1 MGRKIDLSGLTND
14 EAEHVLRVVRRD
26 MKLRK
31 KEEDR
36 LSDLKHELEEEGT
49 RCLLLA
55 KQRGFNEQCCIRCCG
70 PFSFFLKPRRI
81 CLDCRF
87 NVCKACCSYSQHENG
102 YVCAFCHKSRLLRA
116 QSLEWYYKNV
126 KSRFKRFGSAK
137 VLKTLYRKHIIERG
151 ALSEF
156 PEVSAPEGSNDN
168 DGSVCGSDSAISKQ
182 SESHSIAETLT
193 VALRVAEEAIEEAI
207 TKAEGY
213 RDSLEKQNEA
223 RYLREHREELVEELA
238 TTIVQKIIQRGKQRS
253 EMQAEYDIV
262 WSQTHNSD
270 LHSPTS
276 ASSTRDTSQPS
287 TVTESCHKH
296 SWSLSALSL
305 TSEESPDKT
314 PEEDKVTE
322 AAEPESNLEIY
333 SSFRRESRASIL
345 GWKNVDRL
353 DNSSASSVLQSPDGN
368 WFALQTSQH
377 SRPSLLTKRKS
388 LVFSVLEKES
398 GVVSA
403 YDEMGSDSE
412 DGAER
417 DTWGLA
423 LLQFR
428 QRLSEETRSSDS
440 QRDTE
445 QYPPI
450 TSPSSGH
457 FTNTE
462 TLNSDS
468 ENSVAPPTRT
478 HIPVQNEPEPCPP
491 YLPYDHYRPA
501 IRPPHSPRLGALD
514 VNFNPQVVVDSSEG
528 EEQAEQIRRL
538 RRRKRNKRE
547 TPEQSCVQTALY
559 TGENS
564 TLLLNTMV
572 MKRQDSQEILNPLPP
587 STFQSTDTVTSPKHV
602 TSTAMTPEFVYQNTV
617 ASNFVLPSTA
627 MQNKSENDT
636 MDHELRSKLSELV
649 DQISKE
655 ELTSSDDEPMQ
666 KVMDRQCYGERK
678 KESDRVRWRE
688 RKIGAHKENNG
699 TIDMERNKR
708 KMERLSE
715 RWIERQISRE
725 CVENEVVRQ
734 SHREKDQ
741 KKEGNDDLVKQ
752 MEKHLDWDRQ
762 QKSER
767 QMQVERNWQGG
778 QVETESEN
786 ETKTENMNLVEIEPL
801 MITRVNGMRMIG
813 DLKES
818 ETQQMTIITEQAQED
833 RLEIKKNVEEEHNVK
848 EHYST
853 QEMENR
859 GLLQRNNSE
868 RASES
873 SAEAHNHSTPSD
885 PEEQQSSTENYSA
898 ASLCSITTEVLKVLN
913 ATEELIGEGKG
924 HDPQESPARTPLS
937 SGPDSRKLDQH
948 LTKLEEN
955 VYLAAG
961 TVYGLE
967 GALSDLE
974 DCARS
979 ISSSTTETEM
989 AFLEDQVATAAAQ
1002 VQQSELQISDIEARI
1017 SALRNAGL
1025 NVSVSSRFPKLKP
1038 QTLDSSRH
1046 QRRKLPAPPAIEK
1059 SVAES
1064 RFLQP

>member
-1 MGRKIDLSGLTND
+1 MDGEAFCSSTGQAKSSLAMARVTISLAPQIPAQRSDQLLQGEETDERRASKACERALDRAGEAGVRLKPYSKPARSICKPQELGLLLHLSESG
-14 EAEHVLRVVRRD
+14 AS
-26 MKLRK
+26 
-31 KEEDR
+31 ED
-36 LSDLKHELEEEGT
+36 DLKHELEEEGT

-182 SESHSIAETLT
+182 SEKTLT

-213 RDSLEKQNEA
+213 RDSL
-223 RYLREHREELVEELA
+223 
-238 TTIVQKIIQRGKQRS
+238 IIQRGKQRS

-296 SWSLSALSL
+296 SWQSLSALSL

-885 PEEQQSSTENYSA
+885 PEEQQSSTE
-898 ASLCSITTEVLKVLN
+898 
-913 ATEELIGEGKG
+913 
-924 HDPQESPARTPLS
+924 
-937 SGPDSRKLDQH
+937 
-948 LTKLEEN
+948 
-955 VYLAAG
+955 
-961 TVYGLE
+961 
-967 GALSDLE
+967 
-974 DCARS
+974 
-979 ISSSTTETEM
+979 
-989 AFLEDQVATAAAQ
+989 
-1002 VQQSELQISDIEARI
+1002 ISDIEARI

-1025 NVSVSSRFPKLKP
+1025 NVSVSSRFPKLK
-1038 QTLDSSRH
+1038 
-1046 QRRKLPAPPAIEK
+1046 
-1059 SVAES
+1059 
-1064 RFLQP
+1064 FLMVHLFLKKKKREGED